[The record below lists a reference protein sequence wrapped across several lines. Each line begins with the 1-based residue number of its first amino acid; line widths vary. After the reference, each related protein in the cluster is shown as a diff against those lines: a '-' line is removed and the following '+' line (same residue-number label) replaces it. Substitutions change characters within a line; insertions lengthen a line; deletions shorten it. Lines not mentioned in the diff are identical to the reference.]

1 MVEAAA
7 VAAAVVAAVAEAEA
21 AVVVVVVVVEAVVA
35 AVVEAVEAVE
45 AVAAVVAIPRP
56 LTGRRLLE
64 HPIMARRL
72 ATCPQRASHARRFRH
87 RLGDRPVTEGHADL
101 QR

>member
-1 MVEAAA
+1 VVAAVVVEAAA
-7 VAAAVVAAVAEAEA
+7 AVVEAVAAVVAV
-21 AVVVVVVVVEAVVA
+21 AVVV
-35 AVVEAVEAVE
+35 VVEAVEAVE
-45 AVAAVVAIPRP
+45 AAAVVAIPRP

-64 HPIMARRL
+64 HPIVARRL